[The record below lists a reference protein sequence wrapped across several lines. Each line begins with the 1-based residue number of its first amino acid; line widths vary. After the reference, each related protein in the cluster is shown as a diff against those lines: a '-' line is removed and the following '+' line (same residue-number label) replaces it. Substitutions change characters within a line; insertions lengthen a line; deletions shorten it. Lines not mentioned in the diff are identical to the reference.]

1 MERSRSTIWGKV
13 LIAVLACAVGYFFGL
28 LNGEIRNDN
37 MRADELI
44 REIEPILADDPKFS
58 DVRVGVISP
67 VRRLRGVLQL
77 GLGDTLRS
85 GESAGGLCV

>member
-1 MERSRSTIWGKV
+1 
-13 LIAVLACAVGYFFGL
+13 VGYFFGL

-58 DVRVGVISP
+58 DVRVQRWDGGMVMFTGRVASTADFE
-67 VRRLRGVLQL
+67 RLRRVLIMVIGKKHADLALQPVNV
-77 GLGDTLRS
+77 GK
-85 GESAGGLCV
+85 